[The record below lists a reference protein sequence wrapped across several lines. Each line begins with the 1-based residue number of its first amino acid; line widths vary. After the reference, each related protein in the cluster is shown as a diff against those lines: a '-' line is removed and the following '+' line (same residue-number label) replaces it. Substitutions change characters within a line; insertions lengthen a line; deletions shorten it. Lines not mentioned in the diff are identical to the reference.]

1 MSAMYYRAAQLGFRA
16 GRFSQVLSANYLKT
30 SSHLRPALVPQSTL
44 DTFEQKRYYKNF
56 GHKPEKTPTFTKI
69 WYTFI
74 ITTLILSAIDH
85 RWYIGLKKKIHKM
98 TKLYFRV
105 RRNFFPSVKAE
116 SEKIGENPD
125 VDEAAEG
132 SEDEKK
138 KKHRKEKIG
147 FRDRKVSRLY
157 ILSTFSIIT
166 SSDNRV

>member
-1 MSAMYYRAAQLGFRA
+1 
-16 GRFSQVLSANYLKT
+16 
-30 SSHLRPALVPQSTL
+30 
-44 DTFEQKRYYKNF
+44 
-56 GHKPEKTPTFTKI
+56 
-69 WYTFI
+69 
-74 ITTLILSAIDH
+74 
-85 RWYIGLKKKIHKM
+85 M

>member
-16 GRFSQVLSANYLKT
+16 GRFSQVLSTNYLKT

-85 RWYIGLKKKIHKM
+85 RW
-98 TKLYFRV
+98 V